1 MDHAPYVLVFL
12 CISIQGLLSENNSTS
27 TESVHF
33 RLVGGASRC
42 HGDLEMKQK
51 DGNWKP
57 VEGLYWYRKLGNRVC
72 AELNCGSAVSV
83 RYRDTDSEIDNW
95 WIRSDCDESELR
107 DCFRSESFVF
117 SSLELN
123 CSDSVR
129 LVHGSSVCSGRLE
142 VHSPQSRSWSSVCE
156 GHLDLPGAQVVCREL
171 GCGAPG
177 LLQGALSGAAE
188 APVVQTFTCEG
199 HESALLDCGSSG
211 AQTCSSGTAVDLTC
225 TDPDDV
231 RLVGGASRCN
241 GTVQIKHHGEWRDV
255 EYFDYSGPWTLKA
268 ADVICR
274 RLDCGSAVSGRRSDS
289 SDPSYLFGSGW
300 HISPTCLLSTSAL
313 MDCVR
318 TDTSYSFSTL
328 SLTCSDSVRLVHGS
342 SLCSGRL
349 EVRSNQSWSSV
360 CEEDLDL
367 NDAQVVC
374 RELGCGAPGLL
385 QGALYGEGEAP
396 VWTSELQ
403 CEGHE
408 SAVLD
413 CRRSSSAGKTC
424 SPGTAAGLTC
434 SDPGG
439 VRLVGQPSRCAGALE
454 IQHLGQW
461 RPVDDPYRDWD
472 LKSGSAVCQYLDCGS
487 AVSVKYTQD
496 SADRPVWSVSVPC
509 VKLTSGLRDC
519 VELSGSYMSS
529 SGVDVVCSDL
539 LPQPNISLSDG
550 VFEVY
555 QQGFRLLTGSDFT
568 ITCSVQPQYPGGS
581 FQLISDTKEPLNLTL
596 PAVNHSAHF
605 LLSAIG
611 HAHQR
616 DYTCVYHVDVYN
628 HSFSSSQ
635 SPTLYL
641 TVGGNVR
648 TNAHKT
654 PTIHQ

>member
-83 RYRDTDSEIDNW
+83 RDRNTGSERDNW

-188 APVVQTFTCEG
+188 APVVQTFQCEG

-385 QGALYGEGEAP
+385 KGALYGEGEAP

-434 SDPGG
+434 SGG
-439 VRLVGQPSRCAGALE
+439 VRLVGQPSRCAGTLE
-454 IQHLGQW
+454 IQHQGQW
-461 RPVDDPYRDWD
+461 RPVIDPRRDWD

-487 AVSVKYTQD
+487 AVSVNNTQD
-496 SADRPVWSVSVPC
+496 SAHRPVWSVSVPC

-529 SGVDVVCSDL
+529 SGVDVVCSD
-539 LPQPNISLSDG
+539 SSDRQSG
-550 VFEVY
+550 AH
-555 QQGFRLLTGSDFT
+555 R
-568 ITCSVQPQYPGGS
+568 PG
-581 FQLISDTKEPLNLTL
+581 
-596 PAVNHSAHF
+596 SAHMCSLP
-605 LLSAIG
+605 LL
-611 HAHQR
+611 
-616 DYTCVYHVDVYN
+616 
-628 HSFSSSQ
+628 
-635 SPTLYL
+635 LL
-641 TVGGNVR
+641 LLLLLLL
-648 TNAHKT
+648 
-654 PTIHQ
+654 